1 MICAV
6 QKVIV
11 NIFMQ
16 VEAEVSRLE
25 ELKSSKMKEL
35 VLKKRAELEE
45 ICQKTHLIPKIDSAV
60 EHAAEAIESGKFL
73 WETLNER
80 NCFLSK
86 LKVCIFL
93 SLSGAIDPACVL
105 EQLELQIASAK
116 EEAFARKEIIEKV
129 EKWLAARDEES
140 WLEEYNMVSFFIFTI
155 SVMVICMHIQKETPH
170 FTIY

>member
-1 MICAV
+1 M
-6 QKVIV
+6 
-11 NIFMQ
+11 
-16 VEAEVSRLE
+16 
-25 ELKSSKMKEL
+25 
-35 VLKKRAELEE
+35 
-45 ICQKTHLIPKIDSAV
+45 
-60 EHAAEAIESGKFL
+60 
-73 WETLNER
+73 
-80 NCFLSK
+80 
-86 LKVCIFL
+86 
-93 SLSGAIDPACVL
+93 L